1 MGEKEIVNKAKEL
14 GTAIAKSKEWKDF
27 IKASDKFKQDEK
39 VQKLLKDLQEGE
51 KTQAKKLKKGLPIE
65 IEEKHAIKRLEEEL
79 SKNKIFMGFV
89 ISENKYLAVLEKI
102 DKAIKEG
109 TEAAKKGKK
118 GKKRSKE

>member
-1 MGEKEIVNKAKEL
+1 MGVKEIVNKAKEL
-14 GTAIAKSKEWKDF
+14 GTTIAKSKEWKDF

-51 KTQAKKLKKGLPIE
+51 KTQAEKLKKGLPIE

-79 SKNKIFMGFV
+79 SKNKIFMDFV

-118 GKKRSKE
+118 QSKK